1 MYNFMKVVW
10 FKNCF
15 NRLYLLFK

>member
-1 MYNFMKVVW
+1 MKVVW